1 MMSDD
6 TTTGPEPDDAGQMP
20 GQPGSGTSGDAPA
33 QGDTPPQG
41 EPASSISD
49 ADLAQLIAQVN
60 EAAAKA
66 GMHDADI
73 HAMTADGE
81 IPSPET
87 AKPMTDE
94 QRLAQAETML
104 AERTDDLQR
113 LQAEY
118 VNYKRRVDRDQA
130 LARQRGAE
138 SVVRELVPV
147 LDAMHHAQEADEELP
162 EGMRLVVAEMVRL
175 AGKLGL
181 ETFGAPGDEFDP
193 TAHEALYQVPTSEY
207 EPMSVV
213 KVIQPGYRLNGTVLR
228 PARVAVA
235 TEIAEQS

>member
-1 MMSDD
+1 MSDD
-6 TTTGPEPDDAGQMP
+6 TTTGPEPDD
-20 GQPGSGTSGDAPA
+20 TSGD
-33 QGDTPPQG
+33 DTPK
-41 EPASSISD
+41 ISD
-49 ADLAQLIAQVN
+49 DDLAQLIASVN

-66 GMHDADI
+66 GVDADV
-73 HAMTADGE
+73 HAVTAPDE
-81 IPSPET
+81 S
-87 AKPMTDE
+87 APMTDE
-94 QRLAQAETML
+94 QRLAQAETAL

-118 VNYKRRVDRDQA
+118 VNYKRRVDRDRE

-207 EPMSVV
+207 APETVATVV
-213 KVIQPGYRLNGTVLR
+213 QPGYRLNGVVLR

-235 TEIAEQS
+235 TEVPE

>member
-6 TTTGPEPDDAGQMP
+6 TTTGPEPDDAGQDQP
-20 GQPGSGTSGDAPA
+20 GQQPGSGTPGD
-33 QGDTPPQG
+33 G
-41 EPASSISD
+41 ASQISD
-49 ADLAQLIAQVN
+49 DDLAQLSASVN

-66 GMHDADI
+66 GIDADA
-73 HAMTADGE
+73 HAVTTPADK
-81 IPSPET
+81 PEGD
-87 AKPMTDE
+87 KPMTDE
-94 QRLAQAETML
+94 QRLAQAETAL

-118 VNYKRRVDRDQA
+118 VNYKRRVDRDRE

-162 EGMRLVVAEMVRL
+162 DGMRLVVNEMVRL

-207 EPMSVV
+207 EPMTVAKVV
-213 KVIQPGYRLNGTVLR
+213 QPGYRLNGVVLR

-235 TEIAEQS
+235 VEPPEPEAA

>member
-6 TTTGPEPDDAGQMP
+6 TTTGPEPDD
-20 GQPGSGTSGDAPA
+20 TSGD
-33 QGDTPPQG
+33 DTPK
-41 EPASSISD
+41 ISD
-49 ADLAQLIAQVN
+49 DDLAQLIASVN

-66 GMHDADI
+66 GVDAV
-73 HAMTADGE
+73 TAPDE
-81 IPSPET
+81 S
-87 AKPMTDE
+87 APMTDE
-94 QRLAQAETML
+94 QRLAQAETAL

-118 VNYKRRVDRDQA
+118 VNYKRRVDRDRE

-207 EPMSVV
+207 EPMTVAKVV
-213 KVIQPGYRLNGTVLR
+213 QPGYRLNGVVLR

-235 TEIAEQS
+235 TEPPEGADAA